1 MMQKQKLRLLLI
13 LGLVF
18 VSLGG
23 WVLHGRIHPPSEL
36 PLNYIPFIAGL
47 IGMILVPILFLFRK
61 TVAYAYAIN
70 GMLVIIGTITM
81 AHFSLAHRPESFT
94 LVTVAQRTLLPDIAI
109 LFVNFMLG
117 KVIFELE
124 LLRGEDTP
132 ARHGRFFRYPN
143 MGWWGVHLFTLSAVY
158 TLGHLLWS

>member
-1 MMQKQKLRLLLI
+1 MQKQKLRLLLV
-13 LGLVF
+13 LGLAF
-18 VSLGG
+18 VSFGG

-36 PLNYIPFIAGL
+36 PHNYIPFIAGL
-47 IGMILVPILFLFRK
+47 IGMILVPIMFLFRK
-61 TVAYAYAIN
+61 TVAYAYVIN

-81 AHFSLAHRPESFT
+81 THFSLAHPPESFT
-94 LVTVAQRTLLPDIAI
+94 FVTVAQRTLFPDIAI

-117 KVIFELE
+117 KAIFELE
-124 LLRGEDTP
+124 LLKGEGTP

-143 MGWWGVHLFTLSAVY
+143 LGWWGVHLFTLSAVY